1 MNDLIA
7 PPHPELQAIAERIY
21 ARSVKCIIEN
31 GRDLIQAKERM
42 VHGQWL
48 PWLRSIDWNDRAASR
63 CMSVARWINS
73 LPKSK
78 SDKLSNLP
86 PSGLYLLS
94 APSTPE
100 SAVDRVLASAQR
112 FQIAHIKKII
122 EDEREELEKPEDPEV
137 LEPSEVLEEVEP
149 KSKQQPDSDLEIP
162 EAFKRKVS
170 KSPEVEEPPSPKSR
184 KPTKRQLEIAD
195 RDARI
200 AAAHVEICAILQ
212 KLPEADLK
220 RLVYIINEDW
230 GLVGLEDSEAWRW
243 IQLEFDPHDNESATV
258 APPTEHKGLKV
269 EQLGFVPAESMSL
282 QVGLD
287 DRILLLR
294 RITIEPGGQIG
305 KHSAETTPAVVYMES
320 GIWTEGRESGETEH
334 SAGETFIEDQNTVHW
349 FYNRG
354 AEPAAALVCDIKP
367 AS

>member
-1 MNDLIA
+1 MKRIEQITHRPLLIA
-7 PPHPELQAIAERIY
+7 ALGLAAGLTVGVI
-21 ARSVKCIIEN
+21 
-31 GRDLIQAKERM
+31 GG
-42 VHGQWL
+42 HG
-48 PWLRSIDWNDRAASR
+48 
-63 CMSVARWINS
+63 
-73 LPKSK
+73 
-78 SDKLSNLP
+78 
-86 PSGLYLLS
+86 
-94 APSTPE
+94 
-100 SAVDRVLASAQR
+100 LAQ
-112 FQIAHIKKII
+112 
-122 EDEREELEKPEDPEV
+122 
-137 LEPSEVLEEVEP
+137 
-149 KSKQQPDSDLEIP
+149 
-162 EAFKRKVS
+162 
-170 KSPEVEEPPSPKSR
+170 
-184 KPTKRQLEIAD
+184 
-195 RDARI
+195 
-200 AAAHVEICAILQ
+200 
-212 KLPEADLK
+212 
-220 RLVYIINEDW
+220 
-230 GLVGLEDSEAWRW
+230 
-243 IQLEFDPHDNESATV
+243 V